1 MASASSSQSTFRLGR
16 SKKNPT
22 VMDQIGKFFGGDKKK
37 KGKGSFR
44 GGLSASPQ
52 RSSASPRRRPDENAV
67 VHFFRNIREQKSQSS
82 TKGQK
87 GRGDTLTRIFKSVTV
102 FFISNEHVTSSFPN
116 LVFIVSFSGRKQACF
131 IYQALKPHF
140 RFPFKD
146 KEDGKRMQK
155 LFFLIQ

>member
-67 VHFFRNIREQKSQSS
+67 MHFFRTIREQKSQSS

-87 GRGDTLTRIFKSVTV
+87 GRGDTLTRIFKLGGSQ
-102 FFISNEHVTSSFPN
+102 SASST
-116 LVFIVSFSGRKQACF
+116 
-131 IYQALKPHF
+131 
-140 RFPFKD
+140 
-146 KEDGKRMQK
+146 KR
-155 LFFLIQ
+155 

>member
-67 VHFFRNIREQKSQSS
+67 VHFFRTIVSPSTPKSRRDQKSQSS

-87 GRGDTLTRIFKSVTV
+87 GRGDTLTRIFKLVTRLLF
-102 FFISNEHVTSSFPN
+102 FFISNEHVTSLVN
-116 LVFIVSFSGRKQACF
+116 LSLCLLSLFQGGSQPASTT
-131 IYQALKPHF
+131 
-140 RFPFKD
+140 
-146 KEDGKRMQK
+146 KR
-155 LFFLIQ
+155 

>member
-67 VHFFRNIREQKSQSS
+67 VHFFRTIYPRQHYLSS

-87 GRGDTLTRIFKSVTV
+87 GRGDTLTRIFKLGGSQPAST
-102 FFISNEHVTSSFPN
+102 T
-116 LVFIVSFSGRKQACF
+116 
-131 IYQALKPHF
+131 
-140 RFPFKD
+140 
-146 KEDGKRMQK
+146 KR
-155 LFFLIQ
+155 

>member
-67 VHFFRNIREQKSQSS
+67 VHFFRNIVSPSTPKSRREQKSQSS

-87 GRGDTLTRIFKSVTV
+87 GRGDTLTRIFKSGG
-102 FFISNEHVTSSFPN
+102 SKPASST
-116 LVFIVSFSGRKQACF
+116 
-131 IYQALKPHF
+131 
-140 RFPFKD
+140 
-146 KEDGKRMQK
+146 KR
-155 LFFLIQ
+155 

>member
-16 SKKNPT
+16 TKKNPT

-44 GGLSASPQ
+44 GGLSGSPQ

-67 VHFFRNIREQKSQSS
+67 MHFFRNIVSPSTPKSRKEQKSQSS

-87 GRGDTLTRIFKSVTV
+87 GRGDTLTRIFKSGG
-102 FFISNEHVTSSFPN
+102 SKSASST
-116 LVFIVSFSGRKQACF
+116 
-131 IYQALKPHF
+131 
-140 RFPFKD
+140 
-146 KEDGKRMQK
+146 KR
-155 LFFLIQ
+155 